1 RGMMDEDKIVK
12 QDEDNLEEMIDKQ
25 TIRFQGLHTAT
36 VLIKSKQNLKDELQE
51 AHEEIQKIS
60 CSISKTKK
68 MLKRMHEQNSRLKE
82 IFMLL
87 ETLDKRILHQ
97 GENIPPELI
106 QGYQNAT
113 MNTPSM
119 LKCTVNSTHR
129 LTTQMSNSV
138 RSTATF
144 EKEET
149 MKDCKRTLFNEPEV
163 CPTIPLI
170 TAEEFNTVPKYIIGR
185 PTANN
190 LETINHFISAIN
202 QTLIAKYTLLSLGKI
217 VAQKKGDLNLYLRYK
232 KQEFDIRDE
241 NGYLYFFTAE
251 DYYRQT
257 KTKIDKTKLNL
268 LTALR
273 HCKRLRECR
282 LKNELLYVITSH

>member
-1 RGMMDEDKIVK
+1 MMDEDKIVK